1 MRWNRLV
8 AFRMYFCSILFCK
21 NTFVIMGCF
30 SRKKEMVVTSCC
42 GNDDLRISCFLVGEC
57 VHLLQNDGVMEIPQ
71 LRECMLQACE
81 AVGEPL
87 CPNGE
92 VLDTASDLITQVQSY
107 LIQSHPVSVGN
118 QLAQWMIQSF
128 TPEQLKPYGILVNP
142 TSVSDQGEDSVS
154 LVLLDEQERRVT
166 QVTTHGTITYRGG
179 ANASVFIAMG
189 EARLF
194 GQQGAVVSPGVYL
207 RAEAVDRVL
216 AAGRCE
222 VLVFNCPS
230 IEAREGVKLTAGN
243 SFAETF
249 GDCYV
254 NLDRGARL
262 VSHQTGGEICT
273 GTGAITLLME
283 EGANLEGKGLVID
296 QNDLNPAQV
305 DLLIEQ
311 MRSIIPVPE
320 GYFNFDRTL
329 DDAKRA
335 FLDPKLK
342 LFHQFYEEEN
352 KQSPLGLIEN
362 ATSVR
367 ELADV
372 VLPQINWVL
381 CAMSFAEIAQYFGE
395 RELIRHNIFSS
406 VYPMLVVDPE
416 KPIHLFGNMAV
427 SFEGQHPTVF
437 LHEHAMALA
446 DGKTVMTGY
455 DHSTGIVFDKA
466 GFVARD
472 QGEGRVRGIVADG
485 SKAAVVSKACRL
497 LLTDRAIGEFSGGS
511 QGLADSPNVT
521 VVGKGNSRVYSPYT
535 DLDAQLSGQA
545 QLVHVADPVEW
556 QRMKSE
562 FLQESPDVAQKY
574 AIKR

>member
-1 MRWNRLV
+1 
-8 AFRMYFCSILFCK
+8 
-21 NTFVIMGCF
+21 
-30 SRKKEMVVTSCC
+30 
-42 GNDDLRISCFLVGEC
+42 
-57 VHLLQNDGVMEIPQ
+57 MEIPQ